1 VKIMVC
7 DDDIGSLLVARAT
20 VEALGHECISATD
33 GTEAWKLFQTAN
45 PDVLIT
51 DLEMP
56 GMDGLELCRRVRGAQ
71 QGYTYVVLLTAHR
84 QPHEVLAGMRAGADD
99 YLGKPL
105 DPVELEARLLS
116 ASRVTL
122 LHEELAHSRVVL
134 MRQARTDALT
144 GLHNRLSLD
153 VDLQAL
159 HRSSVR
165 YRRPYAL
172 ALCDVDRFKAYN
184 DTYGHPAGDQAL
196 RAVAATLVDQL
207 RDCDR
212 IYRYGGEEFL
222 VLLPEQGRVGATVA
236 MERVRERLERAAIEH
251 RGSDP
256 LGVLT
261 LSVGVAALDPGSTI
275 DAKQLLAQADVALYG
290 AKAGGRNAVVCGQP
304 ASWTGSGPHL
314 GAGAEA
320 APAVSGDT

>member
-1 VKIMVC
+1 MKIMVC
-7 DDDIGSLLVARAT
+7 DDEIGSLMVARAT
-20 VEALGHECISATD
+20 VEAMGHECISASD
-33 GTEAWKLFQTAN
+33 GSEAWKLFQVEN

-84 QPHEVLAGMRAGADD
+84 KPHQVLEGMRAGADD

-116 ASRVTL
+116 ASRVTA
-122 LHEELAHSRVVL
+122 LHAELAHSRVELV
-134 MRQARTDALT
+134 RQARTDALT

-153 VDLQAL
+153 ADLQAM

-172 ALCDVDRFKAYN
+172 ALCDVDCFKAYN

-196 RAVAATLVDQL
+196 RTVAATLVDQL

-212 IYRYGGEEFL
+212 VYRYGGEEFL
-222 VLLPEQGRVGATVA
+222 VLLPEQGRVGATIA

-251 RGSDP
+251 TGSTP
-256 LGVLT
+256 PGVLT
-261 LSVGVAALDPGSTI
+261 LSVGLAALDPGSTV
-275 DAKQLLAQADVALYG
+275 DAQQLLMEADTALYR
-290 AKAGGRNAVVCGQP
+290 AKTGGRNRVMSGQP
-304 ASWTGSGPHL
+304 ASWSG
-314 GAGAEA
+314 
-320 APAVSGDT
+320 VSGDT

>member
-7 DDDIGSLLVARAT
+7 DDEVGSLLVARAT
-20 VEALGHECISATD
+20 VEALGHECLSATD
-33 GTEAWKLFQTAN
+33 GVEAWKLFQSEN

-84 QPHEVLAGMRAGADD
+84 KPHQVLAGMRAGADD

-116 ASRVTL
+116 ASRVTA
-122 LHEELAHSRVVL
+122 LHAELAHSRVELV
-134 MRQARTDALT
+134 RQTRTDALT

-153 VDLQAL
+153 ADLQAM

-196 RAVAATLVDQL
+196 RTVASTLVDQL

-212 IYRYGGEEFL
+212 VYRYGGEEFL
-222 VLLPEQGRVGATVA
+222 VLLPEQGRVGATIA
-236 MERVRERLERAAIEH
+236 MERVRERLERTAIEH
-251 RGSDP
+251 SGSNP
-256 LGVLT
+256 PGVLT
-261 LSVGVAALDPGSTI
+261 LSVGLASLDPGSTV
-275 DAKQLLAQADVALYG
+275 DAQQLLAEADTALYR
-290 AKAGGRNAVVCGQP
+290 AKTGGRNRVLSGQP
-304 ASWTGSGPHL
+304 ASWSG
-314 GAGAEA
+314 
-320 APAVSGDT
+320 VSGDT